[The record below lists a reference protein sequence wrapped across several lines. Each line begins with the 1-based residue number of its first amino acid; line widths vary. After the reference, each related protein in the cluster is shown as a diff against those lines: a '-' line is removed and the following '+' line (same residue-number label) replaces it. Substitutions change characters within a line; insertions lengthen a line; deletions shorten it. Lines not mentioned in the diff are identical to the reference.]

1 MGRRFWLGTATC
13 MLVGAASVAQAGGY
27 EIPENN
33 PRALGRGG
41 ANIAHVQD
49 ASATYFNPGALSR
62 LDSFHFSGGLNFPL
76 QFSKFQRADFVFP
89 DAGID
94 QDLTIKYTESRNS
107 LGALPAPAL
116 FIAHDF
122 GLKNT
127 SFGLGLYGPS
137 ATPQMR
143 WDRMD
148 TSDMIQPGGDE
159 FSDTE
164 TTRKGGHAYMIEDAD
179 LIVLY
184 PSLTASHYFENINL
198 GIGASLQLVYAST
211 KVRLGLDGLTG
222 VGINPNSMNDTQART
237 DQNPNGVLF
246 DEDPASFVET
256 RVNTSGFGVTGNFGF
271 VWDPIPQVSVGVSY
285 RPAHRVRMKGNF
297 SIIAPK
303 LEGMGLNLVDDHAE
317 MDIVMPHV
325 LRAGVNYRH
334 IVDDFEVFDIEL
346 AATYEMW
353 SIVDKMTAKTP
364 GPVNTDGFSEGPR
377 PIANVDIPFNFKNT
391 VSLRL
396 GGDYNGLRNRSN
408 GQGVTLRGGLFWES
422 NGVSNPYSHLMF
434 MPFGRIG
441 LSAGFSYH
449 FKQERFSQLSL
460 DFGALWLHNFTRT
473 VTDGKMNIIAP
484 LWICHNGE
492 NVPSASKED
501 IMAACEADAAAGNS
515 PYHAVNNGTYKT
527 DFLTLSVGVTYAF

>member
-1 MGRRFWLGTATC
+1 MGRRFWLSTAAW
-13 MLVGAASVAQAGGY
+13 MVAGVASVAHAGGY

-33 PRALGRGG
+33 PRALGRAG
-41 ANIAHVQD
+41 ANIAHVGD

-76 QFSKFQRADFVFP
+76 QFSRFQRADFVFP
-89 DAGID
+89 MNNNGTLVDG
-94 QDLTIKYTESRNS
+94 TIQYTESRNS

-137 ATPQMR
+137 ASPQIR
-143 WDRMD
+143 WDRLNTDGMR
-148 TSDMIQPGGDE
+148 QPGAG
-159 FSDTE
+159 FGQSRE
-164 TTRKGGHAYMIEDAD
+164 TTRDGGHAYMIEDAD

-184 PSLTASHYFENINL
+184 PSLTASHYFEGINL
-198 GIGASLQLVYAST
+198 GIGASLQLVYANT
-211 KVRLGLDGLTG
+211 KVRLGLDGLSG
-222 VGINPNSMNDTQART
+222 VGLHGLSDATVRSEQR
-237 DQNPNGVLF
+237 PNGVLF
-246 DEDPASFVET
+246 DENPANFVET
-256 RVNTSGFGVTGNFGF
+256 RVNTSGFGVTGNLGF
-271 VWDPIPQVSVGVSY
+271 VWDPIPQVSVGMSY
-285 RPAHRVRMKGNF
+285 RPAHRVMMKGNF
-297 SIIAPK
+297 AIIAPA
-303 LEGMGLNLVDDHAE
+303 LEGMDLTLVNDDAKME
-317 MDIVMPHV
+317 IVMPHV

-353 SIVDKMTAKTP
+353 SIVDKMTAQTP
-364 GPVNTDGFSEGPR
+364 GPVSSAGFDEPR

-396 GGDYNGLRNRSN
+396 GGDYNGLRDRST

-422 NGVSNPYSHLMF
+422 NGVSKEYSNLMF

-441 LSAGFSYH
+441 LSAGLSYH
-449 FKQERFSQLSL
+449 FKQEKFSDLSI
-460 DFGALWLHNFTRT
+460 DFGALWLHNFKRT
-473 VTDGKMNIIAP
+473 VTNGKMDIIAP
-484 LWICHNGE
+484 LWVCHNGE
-492 NVPSASKED
+492 AVNGASKED
-501 IMAACEADAAAGNS
+501 IMATCEAQAAAGDS

-527 DFLTLSVGVTYAF
+527 DILTLAIGVTYAF